1 MTGSDTDESVA
12 TASGSNNET
21 SLEDIT
27 GPDSHVTE
35 SHVTDSR
42 TLNFGLV
49 NRYLLAGIVWPVI
62 SFIAVWALLLVFVAI
77 VITPSAVVG
86 AEQGLDLSSAVNNYL
101 WAILALHSVT
111 PQIGAA
117 TITLMPWGLTVIAA
131 MVLFVVGRN
140 LSRRVTGVLAQVLAG
155 FIFVGLYTGSLTAAA
170 AITQTVGLSFDPI
183 RTFVTVGLVSTVSV
197 AIGMVTGGYPT
208 LFRPGR
214 KLSGSKP
221 SGPKLSGP
229 KLSGPKLSGPELL
242 VFMLTRAL
250 AATFMVLGVASFIL
264 LFAFLASFSE
274 VLQIFNDLNP
284 GVSGFLALTVLS
296 LGYLPVIVVWTL
308 AYVVGA
314 GVTIGPDVMV
324 SPFIAVTA
332 PTQLP
337 PFPPLA
343 VLPETSG
350 ALSWLLPSIIIV
362 VGVVVGLNI
371 SRQLSNENALMRMVI
386 GFAVAS
392 IAAMLVFVLAVWSS
406 GNLGDVRLVGLGA
419 DPRLTGSLVWILLSI
434 GLTPAALIPA
444 QTLRDRKKKQR
455 KAALA
460 VAQDPEVA
468 QS

>member
-214 KLSGSKP
+214 KLSGPKP
-221 SGPKLSGP
+221 
-229 KLSGPKLSGPELL
+229 SGPKLSGPELL
-242 VFMLTRAL
+242 VFTTTRAL
-250 AATFMVLGVASFIL
+250 AATFVVLGVASFIL

-274 VLQIFNDLNP
+274 VLQLFNDLNP

-392 IAAMLVFVLAVWSS
+392 IAAMLVFVLALWSS

>member
-214 KLSGSKP
+214 KLSGR
-221 SGPKLSGP
+221 KLSVP
-229 KLSGPKLSGPELL
+229 KPSGPKLSGPELL
-242 VFMLTRAL
+242 VFTTTRAL
-250 AATFMVLGVASFIL
+250 AATFVVLGVASFIL

-274 VLQIFNDLNP
+274 VLQLFNDLNP

>member
-229 KLSGPKLSGPELL
+229 ELL

-250 AATFMVLGVASFIL
+250 AATFVVLGVASFIL

-274 VLQIFNDLNP
+274 VLQLFNDLNP

-308 AYVVGA
+308 AYLVGA